1 MTLVNCN
8 WNWRWSSRVA
18 EVDFYFIFLI
28 YTEVE
33 WIVGGECKVDEADN
47 IVNDIFR

>member
-1 MTLVNCN
+1 MA
-8 WNWRWSSRVA
+8 R
-18 EVDFYFIFLI
+18 VDFYFIFLI

-33 WIVGGECKVDEADN
+33 REVGGECKDDEEDN